1 MQVRVPDDLIDRID
15 KLRDP
20 LIPREAYIRSI
31 LAEKVEDIER
41 RSAKSTRK
49 RKT

>member
-1 MQVRVPDDLIDRID
+1 MQVRVPDVLIDRID
-15 KLRDP
+15 KLRG

-31 LAEKVEDIER
+31 LAEKIEDIER